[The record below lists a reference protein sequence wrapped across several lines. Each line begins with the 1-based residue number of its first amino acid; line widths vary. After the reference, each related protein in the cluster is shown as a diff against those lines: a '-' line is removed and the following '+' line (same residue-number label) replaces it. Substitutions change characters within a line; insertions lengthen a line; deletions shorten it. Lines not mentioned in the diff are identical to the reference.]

1 MLIVPPN
8 SLRVRFVAR
17 AESLR
22 GIVRLGC
29 PTWSVAPAP
38 ITSAATST
46 TAQAPSTI
54 RAWRTMRRAIV
65 LTAPPGCGA

>member
-8 SLRVRFVAR
+8 SLRVRSVAR

-29 PTWSVAPAP
+29 PMWSVALAP

-46 TAQAPSTI
+46 STQRRGQARVHEP
-54 RAWRTMRRAIV
+54 
-65 LTAPPGCGA
+65 